1 MAVGLVSDI
10 VKMLK
15 DEQAQIAGT
24 KKWEDIILS
33 PAKALAEAEAEAVS
47 TQTKYDIS
55 DAYAN
60 YKKSEMNIARNTRL
74 GSGFKRQIAS
84 DLKSAYQQQ
93 YGLEKAEEYG
103 AIADIESKYTT
114 SVQQQLAEREKELTD
129 YATKLSQIEDYMFKF
144 AGIEATQENLEK
156 LGYYARVG
164 DTNEFE
170 ITDLGRDVY
179 DKTLHSANAKGELFS
194 QYLGGVDKDL
204 YEFYTKNKGAFNELI
219 AGLDPTDVS
228 YSSKTKTE
236 RWENHPEIVENYIA
250 DKNYENE
257 LINAVGLTSTDFTV
271 WSGGGSDE
279 AKFRNQNL
287 ANKVYEIA
295 TDLGISDK
303 YNKQTITEKLH
314 EIVNK
319 ISNTP
324 GYRGLFMQAKNKIT
338 VGKDALKALLKEM
351 AKEASKVKNKK

>member
-10 VKMLK
+10 TKMLK
-15 DEQAQIAGT
+15 EEQAKMAGV

-55 DAYAN
+55 NAYAN
-60 YKKSEMNIARNTRL
+60 YKKSEMNVARNTRL

-93 YGLEKAEEYG
+93 YDIEKAEEYG

-114 SVQQQLAEREKELTD
+114 AVQQQLAEKEKELSD
-129 YATKLSQIEDYMFKF
+129 YATNLSQIEDYMFKF
-144 AGIEATQENLEK
+144 AGIEASQENLEK
-156 LGYYARVG
+156 LGYYAKAG
-164 DTNEFE
+164 DTNVFE

-179 DKTLHSANAKGELFS
+179 DKILHTANTEGKLFS
-194 QYLGGVDKDL
+194 QYLAEQDKDL
-204 YEFYTKNKGAFNELI
+204 YEFYTKNKGSFNKFM

-228 YSSKTKTE
+228 YSSETRKE
-236 RWENHPEIVENYIA
+236 RWENNPEIVEKYIE

-257 LINAVGLTSTDFTV
+257 LINAIGLTSTDFTV

-303 YNKQTITEKLH
+303 YSKQTINEKLQ

-324 GYRGLFMQAKNKIT
+324 GYRGLFMQAKNKIA
-338 VGKDALKALLKEM
+338 VGQDALKELLKEM